1 MSEYGK
7 LELIIG
13 PMFSG
18 KSTELISRI
27 RRAESINKKVLVIKP
42 IIDNRYS
49 KNEITSHSLESKK
62 CKITERLEYINDND
76 NISNYDLIIIDEGQF
91 FPDLKKYV
99 LNWVEEKKLHVIVA
113 GLDGDS
119 KRQPIGQ
126 ILDLIPY
133 SDECKKITSL
143 CKYCN
148 NDTKAIFTYCKIKL
162 EQQIKIGG
170 IETYV
175 PVCRT
180 HYLYNMQ
187 NNNIN

>member
-1 MSEYGK
+1 MSKCGK

-27 RRAESINKKVLVIKP
+27 RHAESINKNVLVIKP
-42 IIDNRYS
+42 VIDNRYS
-49 KNEITSHSLESKK
+49 KDEITSHSFESKK
-62 CKITERLEYINDND
+62 CKTTEKLEYLNDNVT
-76 NISNYDLIIIDEGQF
+76 NYDLIIIDEGQF

-99 LNWVEEKKLHVIVA
+99 VNWVDDKKLHVIVA

-148 NDTKAIFTYCKIKL
+148 NDIKGIFTYCKIKL

-170 IETYV
+170 VETYV
-175 PVCRT
+175 PVCRY
-180 HYLYNMQ
+180 HYLH
-187 NNNIN
+187 NNLN